1 MTGRPGASA
10 GTWFQ
15 RRAPSSPARP
25 RASKLAGQGGG
36 ATAFLHLQLLLL
48 LNPATRRC
56 CTSRSAVSGI
66 HPPSFLSFL
75 SFRFLFSNCVPAA
88 PWEGRWPPEQ
98 LANSGWDASRC
109 CLHLLVPEKLRSVL
123 GELGALGGGGV
134 GAVAPPSQELSI
146 AWGCWEEQ
154 GNQKSELEDAAV
166 PAGGSEQE
174 APAPPLSPASR
185 ASQPHQSAGPS
196 PCC

>member
-48 LNPATRRC
+48 LNPATRQC

-123 GELGALGGGGV
+123 GELGALGGGGCGRPAIPGTQHCLGMLG
-134 GAVAPPSQELSI
+134 GAGKPE
-146 AWGCWEEQ
+146 
-154 GNQKSELEDAAV
+154 K
-166 PAGGSEQE
+166 
-174 APAPPLSPASR
+174 
-185 ASQPHQSAGPS
+185 
-196 PCC
+196 